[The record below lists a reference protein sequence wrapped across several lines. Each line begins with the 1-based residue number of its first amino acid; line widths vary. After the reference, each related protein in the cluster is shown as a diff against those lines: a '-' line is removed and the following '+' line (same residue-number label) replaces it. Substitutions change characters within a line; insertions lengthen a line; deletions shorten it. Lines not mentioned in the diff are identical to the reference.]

1 LAAITIEDIK
11 GCIDYDEAT
20 RIITKFLKDYLDTV
34 GAKGFVV
41 GLSGGV
47 DSSTSA
53 TLAVK
58 AVGSDNV
65 VGLIMPD
72 KTSTPLE
79 DVEDA
84 RALAK
89 LLGIRYH
96 EVLINDFLENYTKL
110 PFYDPSDKVSLGNVK
125 ARIRM
130 TLLYYYANTHNY
142 LVLGTG
148 DKSELLLGYYTKYGD
163 GGVDI
168 LPIGDLYKT
177 QVRVLA
183 LKLDIPSKIARKPSS
198 PRLWPGQMAESELGL
213 SYETIDLV
221 LYAYFDLRIKPSD
234 IPRATGV
241 SRDVVREI
249 LRRVKAT
256 EHKRRPPPIP
266 RISRRSLRHD
276 IRLPL
281 HP

>member
-1 LAAITIEDIK
+1 LITVEDVK
-11 GCIDYDEAT
+11 GGVDYDEAART
-20 RIITKFLKDYLDTV
+20 ITSFLRDYLSAA
-34 GAKGFVV
+34 GAEGFVV

-47 DSSTSA
+47 DSSTAA
-53 TLAVK
+53 TLAVR
-58 AVGSDNV
+58 AVGGDNV

-72 KTSTPLE
+72 RTSTPPE
-79 DVEDA
+79 DIKDA
-84 RALAK
+84 KALAR
-89 LLGIRYH
+89 LLGIKHY
-96 EVLINDFLENYTKL
+96 EVPINDFLESYTKL
-110 PFYDPSDKVSLGNVK
+110 PYYDPLDKVSLGNVK